1 MHEFHNIFVCQLVS
15 LSFVFRAPPRTK
27 SWRRHCMAA
36 ARADGDDDC
45 DADDNDDAGENKSY

>member
-1 MHEFHNIFVCQLVS
+1 
-15 LSFVFRAPPRTK
+15 VFRAPPRTK